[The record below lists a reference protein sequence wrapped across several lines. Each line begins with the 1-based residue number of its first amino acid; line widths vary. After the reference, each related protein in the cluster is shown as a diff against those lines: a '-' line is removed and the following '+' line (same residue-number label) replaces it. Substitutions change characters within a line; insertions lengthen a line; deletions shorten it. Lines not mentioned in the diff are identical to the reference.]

1 MDLPKV
7 SVIIPTYN
15 QAKFLA
21 ESVQSALDQTYQNIE
36 VIVVNDASTDHTDE
50 VMSRFNDP
58 RIKYIT
64 HEQNRYAA
72 AARNTG
78 IRAASGKFISFLDAD
93 DMFHPDKL
101 QVQVAFLKE
110 NPQIGLTYNSRI
122 EIDETGLPLSIV
134 QTPTVV
140 TLSDLVMDYPYAPS
154 EVVMRKDWVFRVGL
168 YDESFL
174 FSGEDPDFHMRLA
187 LQGCKMVGVDRT
199 LNFRRLHAGRV
210 FRNLPGVVDEQI
222 RAFENTFADP
232 RCPLDVLALREK
244 SLGKIYLILSYYAF
258 VQNETILGQDLIRK
272 AIKYDRSM
280 LAVGAN
286 KFLRFLVMTST
297 RDSGDHEIP
306 LRRVFAQI
314 PPELDWITQH
324 LDSTLAY
331 GYLLKGTRDIMWGRI
346 EDGRDHLASAAALG
360 AHIDKPFIQTLTA
373 QLLNY
378 EEEFGQG
385 SVEDVLE
392 NLSSS
397 FQEAGYRHSVRMLRG
412 CYAVN
417 KAFQDYRTGK
427 FIKVPG
433 SVIRAIMTD
442 PHYLINRGV
451 MLISIQSIFSIL
463 RYKLRRQTY

>member
-1 MDLPKV
+1 MDLQKV

-15 QAKFLA
+15 QAEYLA

-36 VIVVNDASTDHTDE
+36 VIVVNDASTDQTDE
-50 VMSRFNDP
+50 VLSRFNDP
-58 RIKYIT
+58 RIKYIV
-64 HEQNRYAA
+64 HKENRYAA

-78 IRAASGKFISFLDAD
+78 IRAASGKYISFLDAD
-93 DMFHPDKL
+93 DIFHQEKL
-101 QVQVAFLKE
+101 QVQAAFLE
-110 NPQIGLTYNSRI
+110 RNPAVGLTYNSRI
-122 EIDETGLPLSIV
+122 EIDETGLALSIFK
-134 QTPTVV
+134 TPPAA

-154 EVVMRKDWVFRVGL
+154 EVVMRKDWAFRVAL
-168 YDESFL
+168 FDESYVFH
-174 FSGEDPDFHMRLA
+174 GEDPDFHMRLA
-187 LQGCKMVGVDRT
+187 MQGCEMVGLDRV
-199 LNFRRLHAGRV
+199 LNYRRLHAGRV
-210 FRNLPGVVDEQI
+210 FRNLTGVVAGEI

-232 RCPLDVLALREK
+232 RCPSDVLALREK
-244 SLGKIYLILSYYAF
+244 SLGKIYMILSYYAF
-258 VQNETILGQDLIRK
+258 IQNETVLGQDLIRK
-272 AIKYDRSM
+272 TIKYDQSI

-286 KFLRFLVMTST
+286 KLLRFLIMTST

-306 LRRVFAQI
+306 LRRVFTQI